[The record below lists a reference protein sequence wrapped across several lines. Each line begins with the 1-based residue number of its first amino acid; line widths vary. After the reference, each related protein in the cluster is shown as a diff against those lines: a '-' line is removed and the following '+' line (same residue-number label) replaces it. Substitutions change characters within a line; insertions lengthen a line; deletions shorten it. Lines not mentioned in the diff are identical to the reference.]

1 MTMAAK
7 ACIFH
12 CVNYSEYGCK
22 IEPFKQYK
30 GRITGDPRIARI
42 SKKKT
47 EKSIN
52 DEIYGRKNS

>member
-30 GRITGDPRIARI
+30 GRITGEPKNCPYFKE
-42 SKKKT
+42 KKQR
-47 EKSIN
+47 N
-52 DEIYGRKNS
+52 Q